1 MRAFALALLALSAC
15 GPITPIRPDAGAT
28 GGGTSSTGGG
38 FVFAGGSSGGG
49 FVTAGGSVVGGG
61 STGGGSTGGGSTAG
75 GSTAGGSSGGG
86 SAAGGAAGGSLGQFT
101 WVSLSIIPTPS
112 PSGSAAVA
120 ARTGE
125 AWLAISPSLYRST
138 GAAFNQVTG
147 VTLSSVR
154 DVWVTPMGKVF
165 VVSASPNSMICT
177 AADCSVGANF
187 IAQQSG
193 GSSDYFDGLCGSGEA
208 VYAIGNGSNN
218 QAILFEFN
226 GTGWTKISDD
236 LGFQGAKRCI
246 VGPSGEIYVLGK
258 TFAIRYE
265 SGGFSQEN
273 VDLMGQSPAEWN
285 DFAFTFGAGVEAFMV
300 GGQGQGGSVVSY
312 RFARR
317 NTAGGGWTA
326 MPIPMMGTSLN
337 AVVRLGANE
346 YLAAGSNGGGT
357 TPKFLQWNGTAWIAA
372 SQPPNALAGVTRAS
386 STSDR
391 EVFLVGPASA
401 GGYVVVRGRR

>member
-1 MRAFALALLALSAC
+1 M
-15 GPITPIRPDAGAT
+15 PIRTDAGS

-49 FVTAGGSVVGGG
+49 FVTAGGAV
-61 STGGGSTGGGSTAG
+61 GGGSTGGGSTAG
-75 GSTAGGSSGGG
+75 GSTAGGST
-86 SAAGGAAGGSLGQFT
+86 AGGAAAGGTAGGGLGPFT

-112 PSGSAAVA
+112 ASGSAAVA

-125 AWLAISPSLYRST
+125 AWLAISPNLYRST
-138 GAAFNQVTG
+138 GTAFNQVVG
-147 VTLSSVR
+147 VNLSSVK
-154 DVWVTPMGKVF
+154 DLWVTPAGKVF
-165 VVSASPNSMICT
+165 VVMPSPNSYICT
-177 AADCSVGANF
+177 ASDCSVGANF
-187 IAQQSG
+187 TMQSSG
-193 GSSDYFDGLCGSGEA
+193 DPSDYFDGLCGSGDS
-208 VYAIGNGSNN
+208 VYAIGNGNNN

-226 GTGWTKISDD
+226 GTGWTKISND
-236 LGFQGAKRCI
+236 LGFNGAKRCV
-246 VGPSGEIYVLGK
+246 VGPAGEIYVLGK

-265 SGGFSQEN
+265 GGGFTQEN

-285 DFAFTFGAGVEAFMV
+285 DFAFTFGPSVEGFMV

-317 NTAGGGWTA
+317 NAAGGGWSV

-337 AVVRLGANE
+337 AVVRLGPNE
-346 YLAAGSNGGGT
+346 YLAAGSNGGSMT
-357 TPKFLQWNGTAWIAA
+357 VPKFLQWNGTAWVAA
-372 SQPPNALAGVTRAS
+372 SQPPNALATVSRAS

-391 EVFLVGPASA
+391 EVFLVGAASA